1 MENNDAVS
9 ENVQADATESVTEE
23 PDTKKGDIV
32 RINRHPDRSGK
43 PAFFVGSTLK
53 IIAVISMLIDHFG
66 AAVVSPYLYLYLPRY
81 GAEGCKEIITAKAAW
96 LWSDRMGDAAFVNSM
111 YITLRE
117 IGRIAFPIYCFLLV
131 EGFFYS
137 KNLIKYGLR
146 LFLFFFISEI
156 PFDLAFLG
164 HLGFEHQNVFSTLLF
179 GLIAMVLME
188 KVRVKIG
195 TAKFI
200 NRVLW
205 LLPGFAVAGV
215 AEVLNTDYGAFGVI
229 AIMIL
234 YMLRDTP
241 GKQAAVGAASFVWE
255 ITAPLAFIPVYFY
268 NGKRGLRMKYFFYVF
283 YPLHLALL
291 VLLRVSLFH
300 ADIMQLPFFTMLKEI
315 VMMPEF

>member
-1 MENNDAVS
+1 MSEEMMENN
-9 ENVQADATESVTEE
+9 ENVTEE

-53 IIAVISMLIDHFG
+53 IIAVITMLIDHFG
-66 AAVVSPYLYLYLPRY
+66 ASVVNPYLYLYLPRY
-81 GAEGCKEIITAKAAW
+81 GAEGCKELITAKASW
-96 LWSDRMGDAAFVNSM
+96 LWADWMGDEAFVNSM

-117 IGRIAFPIYCFLLV
+117 IGRLAFPIYCFLLV

-137 KNLIKYGLR
+137 KNLIKYGVR
-146 LFLFFFISEI
+146 LLLFFFISEI

-188 KVRVKIG
+188 KVRVKVD
-195 TAKFI
+195 TAKFTG
-200 NRVLW
+200 RLLW
-205 LLPGFAVAGV
+205 ALPGFAVAAV
-215 AEVLNTDYGAFGVI
+215 AQILNTDYGAFGVI

-241 GKQAAVGAASFVWE
+241 GKQAAAGAACFIWE

-268 NGKRGLRMKYFFYVF
+268 NGKRGLKMKYFFYVF
-283 YPLHLALL
+283 YPLHLTLL
-291 VLLRVSLFH
+291 VLLRVSIFH
-300 ADIMQLPFFTMLKEI
+300 PDVFNFPFFKMVKEI
-315 VMMPEF
+315 VIMSEF

>member
-1 MENNDAVS
+1 MSEEMTENN
-9 ENVQADATESVTEE
+9 ENVTEE

-53 IIAVISMLIDHFG
+53 IIAVITMLIDHFG
-66 AAVVSPYLYLYLPRY
+66 ASVVNPYLYLYLPRY
-81 GAEGCKEIITAKAAW
+81 GAEGCKELITAKASW
-96 LWSDRMGDAAFVNSM
+96 LWADWMGDEAFVNSM

-117 IGRIAFPIYCFLLV
+117 IGRLAFPIYCFLLV

-137 KNLIKYGLR
+137 KNLIKYGVR
-146 LFLFFFISEI
+146 LLLFFFISEI

-188 KVRVKIG
+188 KVRVKVD
-195 TAKFI
+195 TAKFT

-205 LLPGFAVAGV
+205 LLPGFAVAVV
-215 AEVLNTDYGAFGVI
+215 AEILNTDYGAFGVI

-241 GKQAAVGAASFVWE
+241 GKQAAVGAACFAWE

-268 NGKRGLRMKYFFYVF
+268 NGKRGLKMKYFFYVF
-283 YPLHLALL
+283 YPLHLTLL
-291 VLLRVSLFH
+291 VLLRVFIFRP
-300 ADIMQLPFFTMLKEI
+300 DVFNFPFFKMVKEI
-315 VMMPEF
+315 VIMSEF